1 LCGLKQY
8 GIDGCLLS
16 WIKNFLSDRTQTT
29 CVGNHVSAVVDLLS
43 GTIQGGGIGLLLF
56 ISYINELAIILAAYN
71 VTVKLFADDVKLYA
85 EISTNADV
93 ADLSHALSCTAEWA
107 DMLQLQISVTKC
119 CAIHL
124 NPKYVYSPVKQLA
137 FNGTHLPTHQ
147 SVRDLGIMVNESL
160 TPSSHIAKITATAH
174 QRVNLIFRTFVSRD
188 VTMLLRAYT
197 TYVRPLLEYNT
208 AVWSPSLK
216 LDITSV

>member
-1 LCGLKQY
+1 MCGLKQY

-124 NPKYVYSPVKQLA
+124 NPKYVYSP
-137 FNGTHLPTHQ
+137 
-147 SVRDLGIMVNESL
+147 
-160 TPSSHIAKITATAH
+160 
-174 QRVNLIFRTFVSRD
+174 
-188 VTMLLRAYT
+188 
-197 TYVRPLLEYNT
+197 
-208 AVWSPSLK
+208 
-216 LDITSV
+216 